1 MVRGVLDVNEE
12 GGDPRWEPPI
22 FVNVTILRC
31 APFVCPEKG
40 GKWQIRCFIATKEQ
54 PTAPCSGCV
63 QDFRKQKLAA
73 AGNIGIQK
81 FELRQYSNFWWI

>member
-1 MVRGVLDVNEE
+1 MVRGVLDVNEKV
-12 GGDPRWEPPI
+12 GDPRWEPPI

-73 AGNIGIQK
+73 GGNIGIQK